1 MASLAKTYKE
11 LRFFHFMFVRTW
23 FLFILCIQVVK
34 PQARTVQP
42 MIFYALAIVVIM
54 DMALGVALRKKRVD
68 APIEVLRREPENGG
82 ALAQWRAGN
91 IFSFAQAETVT
102 LFGVALKF
110 LGANWSFAGI
120 FSLLGLVLML
130 LWTPRLDVA
139 SA

>member
-11 LRFFHFMFVRTW
+11 LRLLHFAFLLTW
-23 FLFILCIQVVK
+23 SLFILCIQMVK

-42 MIFYALAIVVIM
+42 LIFYALAIVVIT
-54 DMALGVALRKKRVD
+54 DIAVGVALRKKRVD
-68 APIEVLRREPENGG
+68 APMEVLRREPENGG

-110 LGANWSFAGI
+110 LGANWSVAGI
-120 FSLLGLVLML
+120 FFLLGLVLML
-130 LWTPRLDVA
+130 LWTPRLDVVGA
-139 SA
+139 

>member
-11 LRFFHFMFVRTW
+11 LRLLHFAFVLTW

-42 MIFYALAIVVIM
+42 MVFYALAVVVIT
-54 DMALGVALRKKRVD
+54 DVAVGVALRKKRVD
-68 APIEVLRREPENGG
+68 APMEVLRREPENAR
-82 ALAQWRAGN
+82 ALTQWRVGN
-91 IFSFAQAETVT
+91 IFLFAQAETVT

-110 LGANWSFAGI
+110 LGANWSVAGI
-120 FSLLGLVLML
+120 FFFLGLVLML

-139 SA
+139 GA